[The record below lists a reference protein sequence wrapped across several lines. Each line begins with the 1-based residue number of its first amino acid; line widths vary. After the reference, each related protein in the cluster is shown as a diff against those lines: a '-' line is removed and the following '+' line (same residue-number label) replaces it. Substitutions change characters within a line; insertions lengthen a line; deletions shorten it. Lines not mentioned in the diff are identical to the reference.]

1 MNNKYSQLEMLPN
14 ETLIEIFQYL
24 DIEKLFQAFD
34 NLNFRFNK
42 LLRTLNNLV
51 YCLWDDNYIK
61 MNNFISYI
69 DVLSINCRININFNH
84 FTNIRCLKLISL
96 TDELLVQLK
105 TSILPCIE
113 YLFIKQLNCHS
124 PDIFYDKIFTNTF
137 PHLKSC
143 YVCHK
148 SKIIVKEWF
157 VCLSVLCNLKV
168 GIINLS
174 TYVTILSKCPN
185 LNIFK
190 FQLESSETSIVDK
203 PHVNLKQMTIKF
215 EDINLLKYDSMI
227 NTCLSYVSNLERLSI
242 YQDFF
247 KVNILHYLTT
257 DWHASSITNYL
268 SLLRRFD
275 YYFKVWYLIG
285 IDTQVINT
293 FDEMKRNFKSSHN
306 DRYQSKFHLNL
317 TC

>member
-1 MNNKYSQLEMLPN
+1 MVRMSFCSMQLE
-14 ETLIEIFQYL
+14 
-24 DIEKLFQAFD
+24 K
-34 NLNFRFNK
+34 
-42 LLRTLNNLV
+42 
-51 YCLWDDNYIK
+51 
-61 MNNFISYI
+61 
-69 DVLSINCRININFNH
+69 
-84 FTNIRCLKLISL
+84 
-96 TDELLVQLK
+96 
-105 TSILPCIE
+105 
-113 YLFIKQLNCHS
+113 
-124 PDIFYDKIFTNTF
+124 
-137 PHLKSC
+137 
-143 YVCHK
+143 
-148 SKIIVKEWF
+148 
-157 VCLSVLCNLKV
+157 
-168 GIINLS
+168 
-174 TYVTILSKCPN
+174 
-185 LNIFK
+185 
-190 FQLESSETSIVDK
+190 SSETSIVDK